1 MKLEIRTNVVNG
13 NLKRNREQIKRAIE
27 SFEGKEI
34 TITFAKA
41 KKYRS
46 NNQNS
51 YYWGVCIPLVQSGLK
66 EATGEYFVNN
76 NIHYDILLKMF
87 APELEIVN
95 KSTGQIMTRQ
105 ISSSD
110 MTTTQF
116 LEFIMEVQKWAS
128 EFLGINIPD
137 PNEEILINFEND

>member
-66 EATGEYFVNN
+66 EATGEYFGTN

-110 MTTTQF
+110 MTTPQF

>member
-66 EATGEYFVNN
+66 EATGEYFGTN